1 MKILVLVKETI
12 STDTIMVIN
21 RKGEVVPIDDRY
33 IINPFDEFAIE
44 EGIRIKEK
52 FGGEVVLLSA
62 GREEASYML
71 RSGLALGADRAL
83 LVMTKEKDSMTICE
97 ALKEAVKIEGD
108 FDMILAGW
116 ISSDSNNAQVT
127 GRLSQKLNIPLVNF
141 VTKIDLDL
149 DCYTAI
155 SEREGDVF
163 LEIVETKLPSMFA
176 VQKGINT
183 PRYPRL
189 IDIVD
194 VRKKKID
201 IIKYKNESNQY
212 SSSITYSVPPKKK
225 KQILMNDSDSPK
237 TVELLIKELK
247 IAKLL

>member
-12 STDTIMVIN
+12 STDTKMVID
-21 RKGEVVPIDDRY
+21 RKGNVVPIDDKY

-44 EGIRIKEK
+44 EGMRIKEK

-62 GREEASYML
+62 GREETSYLL

-83 LVMTKEKDSMTICE
+83 LVMTEEKDSMTICE
-97 ALKEAVKIEGD
+97 ALKEAIEKEGD
-108 FDMILAGW
+108 FDIILAGW

-127 GRLSQKLNIPLVNF
+127 GRLSQELNIPLVNL
-141 VTKIDLDL
+141 VTKIDINL
-149 DCYTAI
+149 DCHTAI

-176 VQKGINT
+176 VQKGINK

-201 IIKYKNESNQY
+201 IMKHKSKNNQF
-212 SSSITYSVPPKKK
+212 SSIITYSVPSKKK
-225 KQILMNDSDSPK
+225 KQILMNDSDSKK
-237 TVELLIKELK
+237 TVELLIK
-247 IAKLL
+247 